1 MAYTG
6 PNLHKLLSDTRKQML
21 AGAMTCVDSYDIKM
35 ACTRLGLTANGRS
48 ILTSSGITVLRYTTR
63 MGKAYFTD
71 MESGDRAVVE
81 SQAELARFLGERFT
95 PDSEPIAT
103 PKLVAAPKP
112 IAQPSRPKQAIQR
125 DLFGNITSVRS
136 LTPKPQVQQL
146 SLI

>member
-6 PNLHKLLSDTRKQML
+6 PNLHQLLSNIRKQKL
-21 AGAMTCVDSYDIKM
+21 AGDMTCVAPYDIKM

-81 SQAELARFLGERFT
+81 SPAELARFLGERFT
-95 PDSEPIAT
+95 PDSEPIA
-103 PKLVAAPKP
+103 
-112 IAQPSRPKQAIQR
+112 QPSRPKQVIQR

-136 LTPKPQVQQL
+136 LTPKPAIQQL
-146 SLI
+146 SLF